1 MARRR
6 YKHNPA
12 TKNENKLDSASDKG
26 EGEGENSDSDR
37 DADENS
43 SDQPKKEMSDDEI
56 VAEAKAVYNK
66 EMIDTFL
73 NGYLSMLYLLANVAQ
88 IESIPR

>member
-1 MARRR
+1 M
-6 YKHNPA
+6 
-12 TKNENKLDSASDKG
+12 T
-26 EGEGENSDSDR
+26 
-37 DADENS
+37 
-43 SDQPKKEMSDDEI
+43 DDEI

-88 IESIPR
+88 IESIPRQILKKISTPERIGILFELYQVVNSSFQIKIIRLIDSLLKNDLPVECFN